1 MHRESYRKLIKTSSA
16 SASTPAKLDVTN
28 VYKISSEWSKKH
40 PNPISFN
47 RGRGRQL
54 PPK

>member
-16 SASTPAKLDVTN
+16 APTEPTTLDTKN
-28 VYKISSEWSKKH
+28 VYKITAEWSKKH

-47 RGRGRQL
+47 RGRGKQL
-54 PPK
+54 PPR

>member
-1 MHRESYRKLIKTSSA
+1 MHRESYRKLLKTSSS
-16 SASTPAKLDVTN
+16 SAAEPAALPVKN

-47 RGRGRQL
+47 RGRGE
-54 PPK
+54 